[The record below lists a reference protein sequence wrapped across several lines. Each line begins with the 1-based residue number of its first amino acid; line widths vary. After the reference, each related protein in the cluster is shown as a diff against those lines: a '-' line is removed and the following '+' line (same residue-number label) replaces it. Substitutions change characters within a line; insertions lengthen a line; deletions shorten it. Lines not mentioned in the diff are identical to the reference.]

1 MPGWKAKSPQRSY
14 HPGRSALAVL
24 GFDSGFWRP
33 MPTNLRPMPT
43 LVPELSCHNK
53 GFRCPTFSAPNA
65 HTCKKP
71 AIARGFRRRS
81 VPTLGQNPNSAP
93 NAHTC
98 PRAFLSGTG
107 VSAKFHSLV
116 IRGILMIPLRSPQD
130 VRLKAGP
137 NLPRSTASPP
147 RDRPALT
154 AGLYW
159 LLRLSIRRRN
169 SSNSFFASKSSALA
183 IGSG

>member
-53 GFRCPTFSAPNA
+53 GFRCPTFSPPNA

-116 IRGILMIPLRSPQD
+116 IRGILINQP
-130 VRLKAGP
+130 
-137 NLPRSTASPP
+137 
-147 RDRPALT
+147 
-154 AGLYW
+154 
-159 LLRLSIRRRN
+159 N
-169 SSNSFFASKSSALA
+169 SSNLQIPWCQSFHHLVEADSCDSCAFAAKS
-183 IGSG
+183 